1 MNKDKTPLGI
11 IEVPLFMK
19 FSVLTYNLLY
29 NRASKQLKE
38 VLAATKPDLI
48 FFQEMI
54 TEEKDLHAI
63 EDSGYKL
70 ADFSNSFIR
79 RSGQIFGV
87 ATFYNSKIFKA
98 IRSRSFD
105 LPSGFLETL
114 IFIIKKGEIPRTV
127 LETEFEIKD
136 TKKKLIV
143 YNIHLSAAAM
153 NTVRQQQI
161 VNTFHELK
169 LDKKHPIIIAGD
181 FNYPYRRKDFQKLI
195 NQQNLKEAT
204 KNLSFTSHFLKIRP
218 LKLKLDYILYKNLL
232 SLDTKRVDIKFS
244 DHYPILSIFSLK
256 KKNNNESSKSV

>member
-1 MNKDKTPLGI
+1 MQ
-11 IEVPLFMK
+11 

-29 NRASKQLKE
+29 NRATRQLKGI
-38 VLAATKPDLI
+38 LAENKPDLI

-54 TEEKDLHAI
+54 TKEEDLQAI
-63 EDSGYKL
+63 ESTGYKL

-87 ATFYNSKIFKA
+87 ATFYNPKVFKA

-105 LPSGFLETL
+105 LPAGILEAL
-114 IFIIKKGEIPRTV
+114 IFLLRRGEVPRTV
-127 LETEFEIKD
+127 LETEFELKD
-136 TKKKLIV
+136 TKKKLV
-143 YNIHLSAAAM
+143 AYNIHLSAAAM

-169 LDKKHPIIIAGD
+169 LDKKYPIIIAGD
-181 FNYPYRRKDFQKLI
+181 FNYPYHRKDFQGLI
-195 NQQNLKEAT
+195 NRHKLKEAT

-232 SLDTKRVDIKFS
+232 SVETRRLDIKLS
-244 DHYPILSIFSLK
+244 DHYPIFSSFRLK
-256 KKNNNESSKSV
+256 RKSDNNSTQTV